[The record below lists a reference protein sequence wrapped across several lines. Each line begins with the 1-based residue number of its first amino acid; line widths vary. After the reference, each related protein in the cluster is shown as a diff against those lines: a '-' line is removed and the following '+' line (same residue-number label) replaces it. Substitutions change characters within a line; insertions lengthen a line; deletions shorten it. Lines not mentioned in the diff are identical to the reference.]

1 MDYINSA
8 QIVQI
13 LFQILI
19 FRLKKYKWQTFAIV
33 Q

>member
-19 FRLKKYKWQTFAIV
+19 FRLNKYKWQRFAIV